1 LYITIIGGI
10 SRGKGR
16 QLLTS
21 ISEVGGV
28 REITTSPLSLIW
40 DKGDNCFT
48 LSLIGDRETT
58 ASPLSYVGDKDNN
71 CSHYS

>member
-1 LYITIIGGI
+1 
-10 SRGKGR
+10 
-16 QLLTS
+16 
-21 ISEVGGV
+21 VVGV

-58 ASPLSYVGDKDNN
+58 ASSLSYVGDKGNN
-71 CSHYS
+71 CSHHS